1 MLLSF
6 RSDIESAAWLAF
18 VMLSA
23 LAARQILMPAI
34 NRATD
39 LMLKKTLSFFTWFV
53 CFIDLRAYFFSCN
66 GFDSHGAMNNDARIK
81 KRKWSGLLNAN
92 VKKKDNFDS

>member
-1 MLLSF
+1 MLIRKAFPPFYLFVIISSGLAMILSF

-23 LAARQILMPAI
+23 VAATQILMPAI

-39 LMLKKTLSFFTWFV
+39 LMLKKRFLFLHGSSVLLTLGHIFLV
-53 CFIDLRAYFFSCN
+53 
-66 GFDSHGAMNNDARIK
+66 AMVLIHM
-81 KRKWSGLLNAN
+81 
-92 VKKKDNFDS
+92 VQ

>member
-23 LAARQILMPAI
+23 VAARQILMPAI
-34 NRATD
+34 NRTTD
-39 LMLKKTLSFFTWFV
+39 LILKKRFLFLHGSSVLLTLGHIFLV
-53 CFIDLRAYFFSCN
+53 
-66 GFDSHGAMNNDARIK
+66 AMVLIHM
-81 KRKWSGLLNAN
+81 
-92 VKKKDNFDS
+92 VQ